1 VRLDGAVEL
10 VLDPAGAQALAG
22 DEPDERLLALAELGH
37 ERAFEMFVERH
48 RPALLSCCRRIAG
61 PTGGQDALQ
70 QTLVSAWHALQRG
83 CEVRHARAW
92 LLAIARH
99 AALQIVREER
109 RHTDGPWVDSALE
122 AMAVEHPPEEQHEQS
137 SRARK
142 ALAAIASLPQR
153 ERDALVWTSVHGRS
167 GRDAARAL
175 GVSEPALR
183 QLVCRARRRA
193 RAAFGLLLPPLPVHR
208 LATLAVRGGDACA
221 QRAGAL
227 ARSYGG
233 PCSAEAP
240 SALARLTAVAIA
252 GTVAAIPVAALELR
266 QAQGKPLA
274 PRASGPE
281 RRATPAG
288 AAWHRAL
295 RAGPASVARVRGA
308 AQPLRTSADPAHRL
322 TNAAPRPELASSVGA
337 ARTSDAGATQPPK
350 HDSAAPPSA
359 HAQLAPPSLA
369 SPTVQSV
376 RQHTR
381 SVGTLIGGSLKLSEA
396 PAQTGSLAPVA
407 GDLDARVTSAAS
419 AAAGGGQEAQTLL
432 TQVAHDD
439 AGPLG
444 SVPSVGR

>member
-10 VLDPAGAQALAG
+10 VLDPAAAQALAG

-37 ERAFEMFVERH
+37 ERAFEIFVERH
-48 RPALLSCCRRIAG
+48 RPALISCCRRIAG

-99 AALQIVREER
+99 AALQIAREER
-109 RHTDGPWVDSALE
+109 RHTDGLYVDCALE
-122 AMAVEHPPEEQHEQS
+122 ATAVEHPPEEQHEQS

-153 ERDALVWTSVHGRS
+153 ERDALIWTSVHGRS

-208 LATLAVRGGDACA
+208 LATLAVRGADACA

-240 SALARLTAVAIA
+240 SALARMTAIAIA
-252 GTVAAIPVAALELR
+252 GTVATIPVAALELR

-274 PRASGPE
+274 PRASEPE
-281 RRATPAG
+281 RRGVLAG
-288 AAWHRAL
+288 AALHRAL
-295 RAGPASVARVRGA
+295 GAGPASLARARDA
-308 AQPLRTSADPAHRL
+308 TRPLRTSADPERPFA
-322 TNAAPRPELASSVGA
+322 NASHPALASGDGA
-337 ARTSDAGATQPPK
+337 ARTSDAGGAQPPK
-350 HDSAAPPSA
+350 HDSPALPRAPAHLAAPSF
-359 HAQLAPPSLA
+359 APPQ
-369 SPTVQSV
+369 VQSV

-381 SVGTLIGGSLKLSEA
+381 SVRTLIGESLKPSEA
-396 PAQTGSLAPVA
+396 RAQADSLAPVA
-407 GDLDARVTSAAS
+407 AGLDAQVTSAAG
-419 AAAGGGQEAQTLL
+419 AAGAGGREAQTLL
-432 TQVAHDD
+432 TQVAHNDD
-439 AGPLG
+439 GPLG
-444 SVPSVGR
+444 SVPSVGH